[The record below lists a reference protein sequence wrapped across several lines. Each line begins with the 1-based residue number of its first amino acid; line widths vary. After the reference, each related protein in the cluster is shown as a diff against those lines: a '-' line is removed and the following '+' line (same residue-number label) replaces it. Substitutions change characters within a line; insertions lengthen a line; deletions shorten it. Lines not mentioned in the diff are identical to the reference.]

1 MGLPMAKKMPEKER
15 SDRLIEDLAAK
26 SPAELDQLLL
36 EAPPAHLKELV
47 AECYCVDL
55 VNLLLD
61 AKRSSVRAFFLRAVT
76 SFKRLLTPVVTLY
89 NYRIYLLNPLP
100 LSLKGSDGEIH
111 PNYYALL
118 GVPPSATD
126 EEVASA
132 YKLLAKA
139 HAPESFSP
147 QSRTIGEERLKE
159 LAAAHKLLKTAE
171 GRQQAHELLCNQPE
185 HCFPQRQTSWTEAA
199 NVILT

>member
-1 MGLPMAKKMPEKER
+1 MARKILEKDN
-15 SDRLIEDLAAK
+15 SALLIENLVAK
-26 SPAELDQLLL
+26 GPAELDRLLL
-36 EAPPAHLKELV
+36 EGPLGQLKELV
-47 AECYCVDL
+47 AGCYCADL

-61 AKRSSVRAFFLRAVT
+61 AKRSSVRTFFLRAVT

-100 LSLKGSDGEIH
+100 LSLTGSDGEIH

-118 GVPPSATD
+118 GVHPSASD
-126 EEVASA
+126 EEVASS

-147 QSRTIGEERLKE
+147 QSRFIGEERIE
-159 LAAAHKLLKTAE
+159 EISAAHKLLKTAE
-171 GRQQAHELLCNQPE
+171 GRQQVHELLCNQSE
-185 HCFPQRQTSWTEAA
+185 HYFPQRQTSWTESA

>member
-1 MGLPMAKKMPEKER
+1 MGFPMARKLLEKDQ
-15 SDRLIEDLAAK
+15 SARLIEDLTAK
-26 SPAELDQLLL
+26 SPSELDQLLVEGPL
-36 EAPPAHLKELV
+36 NQLKELV
-47 AECYCVDL
+47 AECYCADL

-61 AKRSSVRAFFLRAVT
+61 AKRSSVRTFFLRAVT

-89 NYRIYLLNPLP
+89 SYRSYLLNPLP
-100 LSLKGSDGEIH
+100 LSLLGSDKETH

-118 GVPPSATD
+118 GVHPSASD

-147 QSRTIGEERLKE
+147 QSRSIGEQRLEE
-159 LAAAHKLLKTAE
+159 LAAAHKQLKTADA
-171 GRQQAHELLCNQPE
+171 RQGVHELLCNQPE

-199 NVILT
+199 NAVLT

>member
-1 MGLPMAKKMPEKER
+1 MAKKTPEKER
-15 SDRLIEDLAAK
+15 SARLIEELAAK
-26 SPAELDQLLL
+26 NPAELDQLLL
-36 EAPPAHLKELV
+36 EGPLNQLKELV
-47 AECYCVDL
+47 ADCYCADL

-61 AKRSSVRAFFLRAVT
+61 AKRSSVRSFFLRAIT

-118 GVPPSATD
+118 GVPPNATD
-126 EEVASA
+126 EEVSSA

-139 HAPESFSP
+139 HAPESFSR

-159 LAAAHKLLKTAE
+159 LAVAHKLLKTAD
-171 GRQQAHELLCNQPE
+171 GRQEVHELLCNQPE
-185 HCFPQRQTSWTEAA
+185 HCFPQRQTSWTESA
-199 NVILT
+199 NFILT

>member
-1 MGLPMAKKMPEKER
+1 MAKKTPEKER
-15 SDRLIEDLAAK
+15 SARLIEELAGK
-26 SPAELDQLLL
+26 NPAELDQLLL
-36 EAPPAHLKELV
+36 EGPLNQLKELV
-47 AECYCVDL
+47 AGCYCADL
-55 VNLLLD
+55 VSLLLD
-61 AKRSSVRAFFLRAVT
+61 AKRSSVRTFFLRAIT

-118 GVPPSATD
+118 GVPPNATD
-126 EEVASA
+126 EEVSSA

-185 HCFPQRQTSWTEAA
+185 HCFPQRQTSWTESA
-199 NVILT
+199 NFILT

>member
-1 MGLPMAKKMPEKER
+1 MAKKTPEKER
-15 SDRLIEDLAAK
+15 SARLIEELAAK
-26 SPAELDQLLL
+26 NPAELDQLLL
-36 EAPPAHLKELV
+36 EGPLNQLKELV
-47 AECYCVDL
+47 AGCYCADL
-55 VNLLLD
+55 VSLLLD
-61 AKRSSVRAFFLRAVT
+61 AKRSSVRTFFLRAIT

-118 GVPPSATD
+118 GVPPNATD
-126 EEVASA
+126 EEVSSA

-139 HAPESFSP
+139 HAPESFSR

-159 LAAAHKLLKTAE
+159 LALAHKLLKTSD
-171 GRQQAHELLCNQPE
+171 GRQEVHELLCNQPE
-185 HCFPQRQTSWTEAA
+185 HCFPQRQTSWTESA
-199 NVILT
+199 NFILT

>member
-1 MGLPMAKKMPEKER
+1 MARKILEKDN
-15 SDRLIEDLAAK
+15 SALLIENLVAK
-26 SPAELDQLLL
+26 GPAELDRLLL
-36 EAPPAHLKELV
+36 EGPLGQLKELV
-47 AECYCVDL
+47 AGCYCADL

-61 AKRSSVRAFFLRAVT
+61 AKRSSVRTFFLRAVT

-100 LSLKGSDGEIH
+100 LSLTGSDGEIH

-118 GVPPSATD
+118 GVHPSASD
-126 EEVASA
+126 EEVASS

-147 QSRTIGEERLKE
+147 QSRFIGEERIE
-159 LAAAHKLLKTAE
+159 EISAAHKLLKTAE
-171 GRQQAHELLCNQPE
+171 GRQQVHELLCNQSE
-185 HCFPQRQTSWTEAA
+185 HYFPQRQTSWTESTNA
-199 NVILT
+199 ILT

>member
-1 MGLPMAKKMPEKER
+1 MAKKTPEKER
-15 SDRLIEDLAAK
+15 SARLIEELAEK
-26 SPAELDQLLL
+26 NPAELDQLLL
-36 EAPPAHLKELV
+36 EGPLNQLKELV
-47 AECYCVDL
+47 GGCYCADL
-55 VNLLLD
+55 VSLLLD
-61 AKRSSVRAFFLRAVT
+61 AKRSSVRTFFLRAIT

-118 GVPPSATD
+118 GVPPNATD
-126 EEVASA
+126 EEVSSA

-139 HAPESFSP
+139 HAPESFSR

-159 LAAAHKLLKTAE
+159 LALAHKLLKTAD
-171 GRQQAHELLCNQPE
+171 GRQQVHELLCNQPE
-185 HCFPQRQTSWTEAA
+185 HCFPQRQTSWTESA
-199 NVILT
+199 NFILT